1 MAKYSNCRFVIGGRD
16 PALKPVV
23 KDRSKT
29 AKQLKWFLLMKAN
42 RAISSVAFVG
52 NVLCTM
58 VSSIK
63 KRLLFGQ
70 RESDETVKLDKSKFL
85 FRLILAFLVVALIA
99 LAIEPVAHF
108 KGWNNFLSAG
118 LFVNQTSEIRAWFH
132 RVYAS
137 WLELRAES
145 IVPLAQALCRF
156 YIALFLMQSVDRTVL
171 CLGCLWIKYK
181 GIKPNIR
188 EDPFRSDH
196 LEVPEYDHP
205 MVLVQIPMYNER
217 EDNPKLG
224 LVQAR
229 WIFINKDENLLTQ
242 MQNVD
247 RCFHFEVE
255 QEVNGAILNFF
266 GFNGTAGV
274 WRIETL
280 QDSGDWLER
289 TTVEDMDIAVRAHL
303 KGWKFI
309 FLNDVKVLCEL
320 PESYEAYR
328 KQQHRWHS
336 GPCDL
341 FRLCLPSIITSQITF
356 WKKAN
361 LIFLFFLLR
370 KLIVPFYTLTFLCV
384 ILPMATFVPEANLPA
399 WVIYYWPLIMLILNI
414 FLDPRSTPFV
424 VPYILF
430 ENTMSL
436 AKFSAAISGLLQ
448 LSSSREWI
456 VTKKTGRLAD
466 CAEMNKT
473 GETCKGASDEELT
486 KLNKRKEGPV
496 ELAKT
501 RKKTSKIYKKELA
514 VAFLLLT
521 AAVRS
526 LQLARKLHFCFL
538 LLQGITFLIVGL
550 GLIGE

>member
-1 MAKYSNCRFVIGGRD
+1 
-16 PALKPVV
+16 
-23 KDRSKT
+23 
-29 AKQLKWFLLMKAN
+29 
-42 RAISSVAFVG
+42 
-52 NVLCTM
+52 
-58 VSSIK
+58 
-63 KRLLFGQ
+63 
-70 RESDETVKLDKSKFL
+70 
-85 FRLILAFLVVALIA
+85 
-99 LAIEPVAHF
+99 
-108 KGWNNFLSAG
+108 
-118 LFVNQTSEIRAWFH
+118 
-132 RVYAS
+132 
-137 WLELRAES
+137 
-145 IVPLAQALCRF
+145 
-156 YIALFLMQSVDRTVL
+156 
-171 CLGCLWIKYK
+171 
-181 GIKPNIR
+181 
-188 EDPFRSDH
+188 
-196 LEVPEYDHP
+196 
-205 MVLVQIPMYNER
+205 
-217 EDNPKLG
+217 
-224 LVQAR
+224 
-229 WIFINKDENLLTQ
+229 

-550 GLIGE
+550 GLIGEQ